1 MTASDKIVS
10 KKMKLRSFRD
20 AVKNTGHSIYWTDTT
35 GTIEYVNP
43 AFEDQTGYSAEEA
56 VGSNA
61 NILQSGVHDDRF
73 YERLW
78 NTILAGNVWE
88 GEITNKRKSG
98 ERYVAKQTISPITDD
113 TGDIIRFVAINEG
126 ITDLR
131 ESQERLKQQRD
142 RLAGLLDAIP
152 VPLVLIEFDKGE
164 PIVKLPNQQFKQ
176 TFGFTGQELGGSS
189 LDKLIVESVESG
201 QAHEVNNRLQQGEQV
216 CQEVKRRTGDGEQR
230 TFLLN
235 GAPLTDGSD
244 EILATYI
251 DITDRKQ
258 MENEL
263 RQKTDE
269 LEDFANVVSHDLRNP
284 LSVAI
289 GHLDTLANEYDDSCI
304 ETIRSAHMRMQEL
317 IENILM
323 LAKQGQRIE
332 ELESVSL
339 SNCMKESWVTAET
352 ENATLQIESSRTIHA
367 DGNRLHQLFGNL
379 IRNAIEHGGNDVTVT
394 VGDLDNGF
402 YIEDDGPGIP
412 EEERTEIF
420 KAGHTTTEVGTGFG
434 LSIVK
439 EIVDAHGWCINVT
452 DGYVGGARFEI
463 TDVEIAE

>member
-1 MTASDKIVS
+1 MGADGSEPEKAAI
-10 KKMKLRSFRD
+10 RPFQE
-20 AVKNTGHSIYWTDTT
+20 AVENTGHSIYWTDTT

-113 TGDIIRFVAINEG
+113 TGDIVRFVAINEG

-189 LDKLIVESVESG
+189 LDKLIVESAESG
-201 QAHEVNNRLQQGEQV
+201 QAHEVNSRLQQGEQV
-216 CQEVKRRTGDGEQR
+216 CQEVKRRTGGGEQR

-235 GAPLTDGSD
+235 GSPLADGSD

-258 MENEL
+258 MEDEL
-263 RQKTDE
+263 RQKTNE

-289 GHLDTLANEYDDSCI
+289 GHLDTIENEYDHQCI

-323 LAKQGQRIE
+323 LAKQGQRIN

-339 SNCMKESWVTAET
+339 SNCVNESWVTTET
-352 ENATLQIESSRTIHA
+352 KNATLQIESSRTIYA
-367 DGNRLHQLFGNL
+367 DKNRLRQLFGNL
-379 IRNAIEHGGNDVTVT
+379 IRNAIEHGGDEVTVT
-394 VGDLDNGF
+394 VGDIDSGF

-412 EEERTEIF
+412 EEERTDVFE
-420 KAGHTTTEVGTGFG
+420 AGHTMAENGTGFG
-434 LSIVK
+434 LSIVN
-439 EIVDAHGWCINVT
+439 EIVEAHGWCIDVT
-452 DGYVGGARFEI
+452 EGCEGGARFEI
-463 TDVEIAE
+463 TDVDVSA